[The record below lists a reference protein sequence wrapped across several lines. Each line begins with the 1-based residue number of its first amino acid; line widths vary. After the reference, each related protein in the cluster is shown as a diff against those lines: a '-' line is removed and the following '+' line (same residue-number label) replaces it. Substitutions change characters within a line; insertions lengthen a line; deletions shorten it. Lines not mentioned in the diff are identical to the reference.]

1 MQLSVVLIC
10 WNSLHH
16 LQGALAS
23 LQEALTT
30 EIDKEIIIIDNG
42 STDGTD
48 LYIAQHYPTARYM
61 RLPENR
67 GVAYAR
73 NRGIE
78 LAQGRYVW
86 LLDDDTIVNREAIT
100 TMLAYMEENPTC
112 GMCGC
117 KLVNSAGETQQ
128 SYKRYP
134 GLSVKVANVLHT
146 LLRCRGAQRD
156 SYAAEIAAG
165 VPFEPEYIIGACQL
179 IRHDVIEKIGLLDE
193 KIFYGPE
200 DADYCLRIRQA
211 GMHIAYLPQVSIIHH
226 WKRITN
232 RNLFSPIA
240 RRHMAALI
248 HFYCK
253 HRRI

>member
-73 NRGIE
+73 NRAE
-78 LAQGRYVW
+78 FHTKAW
-86 LLDDDTIVNREAIT
+86 N
-100 TMLAYMEENPTC
+100 
-112 GMCGC
+112 
-117 KLVNSAGETQQ
+117 AGK
-128 SYKRYP
+128 Y
-134 GLSVKVANVLHT
+134 
-146 LLRCRGAQRD
+146 RD
-156 SYAAEIAAG
+156 
-165 VPFEPEYIIGACQL
+165 
-179 IRHDVIEKIGLLDE
+179 
-193 KIFYGPE
+193 
-200 DADYCLRIRQA
+200 
-211 GMHIAYLPQVSIIHH
+211 
-226 WKRITN
+226 
-232 RNLFSPIA
+232 
-240 RRHMAALI
+240 
-248 HFYCK
+248 
-253 HRRI
+253 